1 MREVTRR
8 TSASHPITITWLLDG
23 DLLSK
28 PNRTLSTKQRR
39 HTSAKFSPI
48 ENISLGEDDEDLEE
62 QDISPPRPQRAILS
76 NFALSSCPGKRVR
89 LDDGVVAAKPGV
101 DRDLKTDLVR
111 ISHSGIKTIVNLLS
125 DEELEYLGVSWKDYR
140 KICIELGIYVI
151 RLPIVDG
158 KPPDSCEDVE
168 KILKE
173 IEAIGGNVLCHCRG
187 GIGRAATIAC
197 CYLLRKRL
205 VQTPVESVAHLREKR
220 SPKAVETEEQHE
232 FLIKYFAFLQ
242 KMRGTISK

>member
-1 MREVTRR
+1 MREVTTR

-23 DLLSK
+23 DLISK
-28 PNRTLSTKQRR
+28 PNTTLSTKQTR
-39 HTSAKFSPI
+39 HASSPI
-48 ENISLGEDDEDLEE
+48 ENISLGEEDEDSEE
-62 QDISPPRPQRAILS
+62 QDLNPPKPQRAILS
-76 NFALSSCPGKRVR
+76 NFALSSCPGKQVR
-89 LDDGVVAAKPGV
+89 IDDGVVAKKPGV

-111 ISHSGIKTIVNLLS
+111 ISNAGIKTIINLLS
-125 DEELEYLGVSWKDYR
+125 DEELEYLGVNWSDYR

-168 KILKE
+168 RILKE
-173 IEAIGGNVLCHCRG
+173 IETIGGNVLCHCRS
-187 GIGRAATIAC
+187 GIGRAATVAC

-205 VQTPVESVAHLREKR
+205 VKTPVESVAHLREKR

-232 FLIKYFAFLQ
+232 FLIKYFAFMQ